1 MTRDDAYALLSE
13 HTRTP
18 SLIGHAL
25 AVEAAMRFY
34 AAQLGGDPDE
44 WAAVGL
50 LHDMDYEQWPDLE
63 NHPFRGAE
71 IMRAR
76 GVPEHWVRAVL
87 SHGDHTGVPRETPME
102 KALFAVDELTG
113 FIVACALV
121 RPSRSL
127 ADLGAKSVKKKMKD
141 RSFAA
146 KVSREDIE
154 AGAAELGL
162 PLEEHIENVIEAMR
176 GIESQLGLG
185 AGPA

>member
-1 MTRDDAYALLSE
+1 MTRDDAYALLTE
-13 HTRTP
+13 YTKTP

-34 AAQLGGDPDE
+34 AAKLGGDPEE

-50 LHDMDYEQWPDLE
+50 LHDMDYERWPDLE
-63 NHPFRGAE
+63 DHPFRGAE
-71 IMRAR
+71 IMRDR
-76 GVPEHWVRAVL
+76 GVPELWIRAVL

-146 KVSREDIE
+146 KVNREAIE
-154 AGAAELGL
+154 AGAA
-162 PLEEHIENVIEAMR
+162 V
-176 GIESQLGLG
+176 
-185 AGPA
+185 

>member
-1 MTRDDAYALLSE
+1 MTRDDAYALLTE
-13 HTRTP
+13 YTKTP

-34 AAQLGGDPDE
+34 AAKLGGDPDE

-50 LHDMDYEQWPDLE
+50 LHDMDYEQWPSLE
-63 NHPFRGAE
+63 DHPFRGAE

-76 GVPEHWVRAVL
+76 GVPEHWVLAAL
-87 SHGDHTGVPRETPME
+87 SHGDHTGVPRETPMQ

-113 FIVACALV
+113 FIIACALV

-146 KVSREDIE
+146 KVNRADIE
-154 AGAAELGL
+154 AGAAILEL

-176 GIESQLGLG
+176 GIEGQLGLG
-185 AGPA
+185 AG